1 MPGSSNIVNN
11 YDTTPWRYC
20 HVCFSEAL
28 HLDCGGRSETKE
40 LRFTLCDQSLFQL
53 SPIFAS
59 KWRMEGMHFLEGDK
73 WSPSTNLFAIVRLT
87 HARCQSVRL
96 FNTTVAR
103 ALDLAVCTSFAALN
117 GGLSTVGGNHG
128 LRRGNSGKIEMVCR
142 LGCDDW
148 GCYANCVIFRLHG
161 IHSGEAFDSYHRASS
176 TSSLHLFA
184 LRVDKRADGRH
195 TIVQLGLKT
204 STFMDDG

>member
-1 MPGSSNIVNN
+1 MKRFLKGCFEAGVHPAGNRPRPFSILRFPMAGSSNIVNK

-28 HLDCGGRSETKE
+28 HLDCGGRFETKE
-40 LRFTLCDQSLFQL
+40 LRFTLCDQSFFQL

-59 KWRMEGMHFLEGDK
+59 KRRMEGMHFLDGDK

-103 ALDLAVCTSFAALN
+103 ALDLAICTFFAALN
-117 GGLSTVGGNHG
+117 GGLSTMGGNHG
-128 LRRGNSGKIEMVCR
+128 LGRGNSGKIEMVLVGLRR
-142 LGCDDW
+142 L
-148 GCYANCVIFRLHG
+148 RL
-161 IHSGEAFDSYHRASS
+161 
-176 TSSLHLFA
+176 LC
-184 LRVDKRADGRH
+184 
-195 TIVQLGLKT
+195 
-204 STFMDDG
+204 